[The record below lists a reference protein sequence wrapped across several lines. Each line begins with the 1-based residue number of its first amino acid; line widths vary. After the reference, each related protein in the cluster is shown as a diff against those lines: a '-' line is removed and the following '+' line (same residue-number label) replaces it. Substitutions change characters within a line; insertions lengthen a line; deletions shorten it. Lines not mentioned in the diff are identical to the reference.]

1 MAPRAK
7 LTNDSVLPVER
18 AKEQVQGG
26 EGQRERKRVYEAGSM
41 LNMGE
46 SDDLEVMTRAENQE
60 AET

>member
-1 MAPRAK
+1 M
-7 LTNDSVLPVER
+7 
-18 AKEQVQGG
+18 QGG